1 VSSRVEGASRDEVVE
16 LKELK
21 EEAKLELCV
30 YTETEAEVRL
40 SSWGHRSNKECTH
53 KLAVRYLMSYPRGF
67 SRDL

>member
-1 VSSRVEGASRDEVVE
+1 VSSQVEGASHDEVVE

-30 YTETEAEVRL
+30 YTEAEAEVRL
-40 SSWGHRSNKECTH
+40 SSWGHKSNKECTH
-53 KLAVRYLMSYPRGF
+53 ELAVQYLMSYLRGF